1 MRRTLALTTAYLL
14 THLGYFSLL
23 PVLPMLLERG
33 AGAAGAGAALL
44 CFTVASRAASVL
56 ISGRLERFP
65 VRGSMVGGLLLAAG
79 AFTALALRPPFPV
92 LLVLLLAA
100 GCGISV
106 NGLTVR
112 AYVAQAVPESGA
124 RHKLFAAVNL
134 AVNVAASLGPV
145 AGTFLIWAGWNEQ
158 LWLAVGGCYLLAA
171 ATTRLMMPPV
181 PAAQGKASTL
191 RQRLSLIREILR
203 SPYARR
209 LAAVT
214 ALGWFVYAQLFS
226 ALPLFLAD
234 TVDRRAVAA
243 YFTANALAVILLQGP
258 VSALV
263 ARRLEA
269 GTSPLTLARYGC
281 LLLTL
286 AFPLM
291 AVVTGTP
298 WLIFAGIV
306 VFSLGEAVYV
316 PLVDTA
322 FADLTAESAYES
334 FNARQVVTAAG
345 ESLGSF
351 AGAAGYLALSAHFGR
366 GTWFLLVGALGLVG
380 LGLLTAWGTV
390 RPTPPAP
397 APAPAPKVAS

>member
-23 PVLPMLLERG
+23 PVLPLLLERG

-44 CFTVASRAASVL
+44 CFTVSARAASVL

-65 VRGSMVGGLLLAAG
+65 ARGCMTGGLLLAAA
-79 AFTALALRPPFPV
+79 AFTALAAGPPFPV
-92 LLVLLLAA
+92 LIVLLFAA

-112 AYVAQAVPESGA
+112 AYVAQAVPGSDD
-124 RHKLFAAVNL
+124 RHKLFTAVNL

-145 AGTFLIWAGWNEQ
+145 AGTFLVWAGRGDG

-171 ATTRLMMPPV
+171 ATTRLMMPAV
-181 PAAQGKASTL
+181 PAARVEASTL
-191 RQRLSLIREILR
+191 RRRLSVVRGILR

-234 TVDRRAVAA
+234 ITDRRAIAA
-243 YFTANALAVILLQGP
+243 YFTANAVAVILLQAP

-263 ARRLEA
+263 ARRLKA
-269 GTSPLTLARYGC
+269 GSSPLVMLRHGC

-291 AVVTGTP
+291 AVVADLP
-298 WLIFAGIV
+298 WLVFLGVV
-306 VFSLGEAVYV
+306 VFSLGEALYV

-322 FADLTAESAYES
+322 FADLAPESAYES
-334 FNARQVVTAAG
+334 FNARQIVTAAG

-351 AGAAGYLALSAHFGR
+351 AGATGYLLLGDRLGHGA
-366 GTWFLLVGALGLVG
+366 WFLAVGAAGTAL
-380 LGLLTAWGTV
+380 LGLLALRGTAL
-390 RPTPPAP
+390 PPSAS
-397 APAPAPKVAS
+397 PAPAPKVAP

>member
-23 PVLPMLLERG
+23 PVLPLLLERG

-44 CFTVASRAASVL
+44 CFTVSARAASVL
-56 ISGRLERFP
+56 ISGWLERFP
-65 VRGSMVGGLLLAAG
+65 ARRGMVGGLLLAAG
-79 AFTALALRPPFPV
+79 AFMALAFRPPFPV

-112 AYVAQAVPESGA
+112 AYVSQAVPDSGA
-124 RHKLFAAVNL
+124 RHKLFTAVSL
-134 AVNVAASLGPV
+134 AVNVAAALGPV
-145 AGTFLIWAGWNEQ
+145 VGTLLVWAGRDER
-158 LWLAVGGCYLLAA
+158 LWLLVGGCYLLAA
-171 ATTRLMMPPV
+171 ATTRLMMPAV
-181 PAAQGKASTL
+181 PAARGEAGTL
-191 RQRLSLIREILR
+191 RRRLSVVRGILR

-209 LAAVT
+209 LAAVNV
-214 ALGWFVYAQLFS
+214 LGWFVYAQLFS

-234 TVDRRAVAA
+234 TVDSRAVAA
-243 YFTANALAVILLQGP
+243 YFTANAIAVILLQAP

-263 ARRLEA
+263 TRRMAA
-269 GTSPLTLARYGC
+269 GTSPLTLLRHGC
-281 LLLTL
+281 LLLAL

-291 AVVTGTP
+291 AVAAGLP

-306 VFSLGEAVYV
+306 VFSLGEALYV

-322 FADLTAESAYES
+322 FADLAADSAYES

-351 AGAAGYLALSAHFGR
+351 AGSAGYLVLGAQFGH
-366 GTWFLLVGALGLVG
+366 GAWFLIVGATALAVLGVLAV
-380 LGLLTAWGTV
+380 WGTAL
-390 RPTPPAP
+390 PESSAP
-397 APAPAPKVAS
+397 VPKVAS

>member
-23 PVLPMLLERG
+23 PVLPLLLERG
-33 AGAAGAGAALL
+33 AGAAGAGTALL
-44 CFTVASRAASVL
+44 CFTVSARAASVL
-56 ISGRLERFP
+56 VSGWLERFP
-65 VRGSMVGGLLLAAG
+65 ARGCMTGGLLLAAG
-79 AFTALALRPPFPV
+79 AFMALAARPPFPV
-92 LLVLLLAA
+92 LLALLLVA

-112 AYVAQAVPESGA
+112 AYVALAVPGSGS
-124 RHKLFAAVNL
+124 RHKLFTAVNL
-134 AVNVAASLGPV
+134 AVNVAAALGPV
-145 AGTFLIWAGWNEQ
+145 AGTFLVWAGRDER

-181 PAAQGKASTL
+181 PATRGEVSTL
-191 RQRLSLIREILR
+191 RRRLSVVRSILR

-214 ALGWFVYAQLFS
+214 AVGWFVYAQLFS

-234 TVDRRAVAA
+234 LVDRRAVAA
-243 YFTANALAVILLQGP
+243 YFTANAVAVILLQAP

-269 GTSPLTLARYGC
+269 GASPLALLRHGC
-281 LLLTL
+281 LLLAL

-291 AVVTGTP
+291 GIVAQRP
-298 WLIFAGIV
+298 WLVFAGVV
-306 VFSLGEAVYV
+306 VFSLGEALYV

-322 FADLTAESAYES
+322 FADLAPESAYES
-334 FNARQVVTAAG
+334 FNARQIVTAAG

-351 AGAAGYLALSAHFGR
+351 AGAAGYLALAGHLGH
-366 GTWFLLVGALGLVG
+366 GAWFLLVGAAALVL
-380 LGLLTAWGTV
+380 LGLLALRGTAL
-390 RPTPPAP
+390 PPS
-397 APAPAPKVAS
+397 PAPAPKVAP

>member
-23 PVLPMLLERG
+23 PVLPLLLERG
-33 AGAAGAGAALL
+33 AGAAGAGTALL
-44 CFTVASRAASVL
+44 CFTVSARAASVL

-65 VRGSMVGGLLLAAG
+65 ARGCMVAGLLLAAG
-79 AFTALALRPPFPV
+79 SFMALAARPPFPV
-92 LLVLLLAA
+92 LVVLLLAA

-112 AYVAQAVPESGA
+112 AYVAQAVPDSGA
-124 RHKLFAAVNL
+124 RHKLFTAVNL

-145 AGTFLIWAGWNEQ
+145 AGTFLVWAGGGER
-158 LWLAVGGCYLLAA
+158 LWLLVGGCYLLAA
-171 ATTRLMMPPV
+171 ATTRLMMPAV
-181 PAAQGKASTL
+181 PAARGEASTL
-191 RQRLSLIREILR
+191 RRRLTVVRGILR
-203 SPYARR
+203 SPHARR

-243 YFTANALAVILLQGP
+243 YFTANAVAVILLQAP

-263 ARRLEA
+263 ARRLAA
-269 GTSPLTLARYGC
+269 GTPPVTLLRHGC
-281 LLLTL
+281 LLLAL
-286 AFPLM
+286 AFPLT
-291 AVVTGTP
+291 AVVAGQP

-306 VFSLGEAVYV
+306 VFSLGEALYV

-322 FADLTAESAYES
+322 FADLAPESAYES
-334 FNARQVVTAAG
+334 FNARQIVTAAG

-351 AGAAGYLALSAHFGR
+351 AGAAGYLALGSRLGHGAWFLVVGTAALALLGLFALR
-366 GTWFLLVGALGLVG
+366 GTD
-380 LGLLTAWGTV
+380 
-390 RPTPPAP
+390 RPATPAP
-397 APAPAPKVAS
+397 AQKVAP